1 METINIY
8 SIHLQE
14 LLGATYPIE
23 SDIFWNDESGQVFY
37 SDGDKETCVNALLDE
52 MGTTAGYLLYYV
64 IDDGMFYVVE
74 DIL

>member
-8 SIHLQE
+8 SKQLQE
-14 LLGATYPIE
+14 LLGATHPIE
-23 SDIFWNDESGQVFY
+23 SEIFWNDESERVFY

-52 MGTTAGYLLYYV
+52 METTAGYTLYYV

-74 DIL
+74 DF

>member
-8 SIHLQE
+8 SKQLQE
-14 LLGATYPIE
+14 LLGATHLIE

-52 MGTTAGYLLYYV
+52 METTDGYTLYYV

-74 DIL
+74 DLF

>member
-8 SIHLQE
+8 SKQLQE
-14 LLGATYPIE
+14 LLGATHSIE
-23 SDIFWNDESGQVFY
+23 SDTFWNDESERVFY

-52 MGTTAGYLLYYV
+52 MGTTYGYTLYYV

-74 DIL
+74 DYF